1 VALFQI
7 CTTLVHVTGLVTVQD
22 VEQLGS
28 MLAEKSDILSAHL
41 PKYVSSVAEVADKG
55 LTMSN
60 SFSVT

>member
-1 VALFQI
+1 M
-7 CTTLVHVTGLVTVQD
+7 HVTGLVTVQD